1 MKCSSMPI
9 RHSVALLLSAI
20 VGLAAGGVDLRLVEA
35 AKQRD
40 WETVRGLIAH
50 GSDVNVRQPDGATP
64 LHWAAHWSDLSS
76 VLALV
81 AVGARVNAANDFG
94 VTPLSLACTNANREI
109 VEALLSAG

>member
-9 RHSVALLLSAI
+9 RHSVALLLSAV

-50 GSDVNVRQPDGATP
+50 GSDVNVRQPDGAIANGSTI
-64 LHWAAHWSDLSS
+64 S
-76 VLALV
+76 VDE
-81 AVGARVNAANDFG
+81 VGR
-94 VTPLSLACTNANREI
+94 SLG
-109 VEALLSAG
+109 LLT